1 MPNFTIRTY
10 AAICLMVLL
19 ASCAAPVTLGPV
31 TISPTE
37 NTTSVEEAVSS
48 LDAALVD
55 TESIV
60 DTESPA
66 PAQERELTPS
76 VEEQLDTL
84 SYWIGH
90 WRAMRLSGTPS
101 DDAVLQEVMNL
112 LVSSAAVLDL
122 AVDAEALATVDAYD
136 AAEAIVRQISGQVGA
151 HYGITTQATFEVR
164 YATQVADLLLW
175 FVNQNMSAEEIQARS
190 HTAGNYLSAALNS
203 AQNAG
208 LQGPLLTDGLQLAR
222 NMARGAEPLEASRDV
237 FMWRIRVLAWLDAEK
252 QAAFALASATGVSDS
267 IDISDSDVI
276 ASNEDTILDE
286 LIREPAMLYISMGCI
301 DCHYLEEPQDGIL
314 LNNLIAP
321 SLGNLPDLA
330 ASRIEGLDAVTYVH
344 TSIIDPDAFI
354 VDGYEAGIMPFSY
367 ADEMTE
373 AEINALVQWL
383 LDPGRE

>member
-1 MPNFTIRTY
+1 MPNFAIRTY
-10 AAICLMVLL
+10 VALCLMVLL

-37 NTTSVEEAVSS
+37 NTTSAEEAVSS
-48 LDAALVD
+48 LDAALVH
-55 TESIV
+55 TESSV

-66 PAQERELTPS
+66 PAQVRELTPS

-112 LVSSAAVLDL
+112 LVASVAVLDL
-122 AVDAEALATVDAYD
+122 TVDAEALATVDAYD
-136 AAEAIVRQISGQVGA
+136 AAEAIVRQISGEVGA

-208 LQGPLLTDGLQLAR
+208 LQGPLLIDGLQLAR

-252 QAAFALASATGVSDS
+252 QAAFAAAPAMGSPN
-267 IDISDSDVI
+267 SDVI
-276 ASNEDTILDE
+276 AGSEDTSLDE

-330 ASRIEGLDAVTYVH
+330 ASRVEGLDAFTYVH
-344 TSIIDPDAFI
+344 TSIIDPDAYI

-383 LDPGRE
+383 LDPERE